1 MKNRIQILSLGSANE
16 IEKEFTGI
24 GVDAGGIEKM
34 LPKSKFMLIKIK
46 DLDPVICNILKQE
59 ILSKNGEAAVHKN
72 VINLKVDK
80 SDVLLMATERVMSEF
95 LRGLK
100 GHSFGIPQLMKDIN
114 STLVKYSSHPKPWKI
129 RNSEFDWGEKTFV
142 MGILNVTPDSF
153 SDGGKFFKPEDAVNQ
168 AFKIIEEGADIID
181 IGGESSRPGSEPV
194 SEDEEINRVI
204 PIIKKIREE
213 SDIPISIDTYKP
225 KTAEAAIN
233 TGADIINDITGGT
246 NPELLNIAGKFNL
259 PIILMHMQGTPKNMQ
274 KEPYYENLMD
284 ELIEF
289 FYNQIKNV
297 IDAGIEKV
305 IIDPGI
311 GFGKR
316 LEDNLEIIRRLKEFK
331 IFGLP
336 ILIGPSRKSFIGT
349 VLGGDSDERME
360 GTSAAVAISTLNGG
374 NIIRVHD
381 VKEMKKVILMTNAI
395 KGINLK

>member
-16 IEKEFTGI
+16 IEREFSRI

-34 LPKSKFMLIKIK
+34 LPKSKFLLIKIK

-59 ILSKNGEAAVHKN
+59 ILSKNGEAAVHRN
-72 VINLKVDK
+72 VINLKVEK
-80 SDVLLMATERVMSEF
+80 SDVLLMSTERVMKEF

-100 GHSFGIPQLMKDIN
+100 GHYFGIPQLMEDIN
-114 STLVKYSSHPKPWKI
+114 STLEKYSSHPKPWKI
-129 RNSEFDWGEKTFV
+129 RNSEFAWGEKTFI

-153 SDGGKFFKPEDAVNQ
+153 SDGGKFLNLEDAVNQ
-168 AFKIIEEGADIID
+168 AFKMIEEGADIID
-181 IGGESSRPGSEPV
+181 IGGESSRPGSDPV

-204 PIIKKIREE
+204 PIIKKIREK

-233 TGADIINDITGGT
+233 AGADIINDITGGI
-246 NPELLNIAGKFNL
+246 NPELLNTANKFNL
-259 PIILMHMQGTPKNMQ
+259 PIILMHMKGTPKNMQ
-274 KEPYYENLMD
+274 REPYYENLMD

-289 FYNQIKNV
+289 FYKQIKNV
-297 IDAGIEKV
+297 KAAGIEKV

-331 IFGLP
+331 IFGTP

-349 VLGGDSDERME
+349 VLGGETDERME
-360 GTSAAVAISTLNGG
+360 GTLAAVAISTLNGG
-374 NIIRVHD
+374 DIIRVHD